1 MFLKRLSSNKIL
13 MCAYSSESRFVIL
26 MVILMMDED
35 EYTPSSSFQ
44 CRSFST
50 GIEKKK
56 DERRKRS
63 QEGGIEKKRGEQ
75 LSWQRDDREM

>member
-1 MFLKRLSSNKIL
+1 MIVSNLSFLEGFKLFLLLITIVL
-13 MCAYSSESRFVIL
+13 M
-26 MVILMMDED
+26 ILMMDED

-63 QEGGIEKKRGEQ
+63 QERGVEKKRGEQ